1 MKEEH
6 ELWIEKN
13 DAYAIKSLIQQPKPS
28 YLHLDRITFF
38 NEKPS
43 KPHGYQKLILSF
55 EVPEKTRTISE
66 SEFDK
71 MYMDAF
77 GTNSS
82 STYINLKKELFP

>member
-6 ELWIEKN
+6 ELWIEAV
-13 DAYAIKSLIQQPKPS
+13 DAYEIKGLLQQPKPG
-28 YLHLDRITFF
+28 YLHLVRITFY

-71 MYMDAF
+71 IYMDAF